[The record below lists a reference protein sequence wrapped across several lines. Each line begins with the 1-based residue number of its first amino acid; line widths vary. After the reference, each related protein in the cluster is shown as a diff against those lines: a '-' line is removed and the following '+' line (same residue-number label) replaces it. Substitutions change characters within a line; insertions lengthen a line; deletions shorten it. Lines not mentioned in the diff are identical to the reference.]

1 MCSGVIMCV
10 RMCSGSLCVRMS
22 DQVCTDV
29 IMCVRVWDHVCV
41 DIQWLSVRADVRS
54 CVFGCD
60 RACAGV

>member
-1 MCSGVIMCV
+1 M
-10 RMCSGSLCVRMS
+10 CVRMS

-54 CVFGCD
+54 CVCGCD